1 MNNLQ
6 NLLSVD
12 FGGYITLIVLF
23 LTPIFI
29 FLSLSKMIIRK
40 MLLLMTLFFSSTLFM
55 NNQYLVFAIDFIN
68 KHLQFLPIIFIFY
81 IIFGTFKGFI
91 RFSFTIISALFYI
104 VFIIVLIHFA
114 STLILSLVK

>member
-6 NLLSVD
+6 NLLSIE

-40 MLLLMTLFFSSTLFM
+40 MLFLMTFLFSSTLFM
-55 NNQYLVFAIDFIN
+55 NNQYIVFAIDFIN
-68 KHLQFLPIIFIFY
+68 NHLQFLPIIFIFY
-81 IIFGTFKGFI
+81 IIFGIFRGFI
-91 RFSFTIISALFYI
+91 KFISTLFYI
-104 VFIIVLIHFA
+104 VFIFVLINFA
-114 STLILSLVK
+114 STLILSLIK

>member
-6 NLLSVD
+6 NLLSIE

-40 MLLLMTLFFSSTLFM
+40 MLFLMTFLFSSTLFM
-55 NNQYLVFAIDFIN
+55 NNQYFIFAINFIN
-68 KHLQFLPIIFIFY
+68 NHLQFLPIIFILY
-81 IIFGTFKGFI
+81 IIFGTFNGLIK
-91 RFSFTIISALFYI
+91 FSFTIISALFYI

-114 STLILSLVK
+114 STLMLSLVK

>member
-40 MLLLMTLFFSSTLFM
+40 MLLLMTFFFSSTIFM
-55 NNQYLVFAIDFIN
+55 NNQYFIFAINFIN
-68 KHLQFLPIIFIFY
+68 NHLQFLPIIFILY
-81 IIFGTFKGFI
+81 IIFGTFNGLIK
-91 RFSFTIISALFYI
+91 FSFTIISALFYI
-104 VFIIVLIHFA
+104 AFIIVLINFA
-114 STLILSLVK
+114 STLILSLIK

>member
-6 NLLSVD
+6 NLLSIE
-12 FGGYITLIVLF
+12 FSGYITLIVLF